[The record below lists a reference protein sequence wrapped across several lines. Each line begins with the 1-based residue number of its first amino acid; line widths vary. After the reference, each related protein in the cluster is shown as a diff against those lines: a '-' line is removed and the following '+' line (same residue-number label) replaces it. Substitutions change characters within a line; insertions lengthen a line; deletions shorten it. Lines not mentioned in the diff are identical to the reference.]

1 MKKKLAIILALAM
14 VISLLPAMALTTN
27 AAETNYRLATPAEA
41 ETAVTAGTDM
51 IIVGTADDTS
61 YVALTLGTSVSGTAI
76 TTTGSVAAG
85 TLSATL
91 DNANLVV
98 NASADAEGG
107 YNLTCTATV
116 KKVSYGASGTGLTI
130 NGTNDAWTVSAADS
144 TKLGSLSPVF
154 GTLGYEVWFT
164 NTTSET
170 RAMGCD
176 GATLKNYALSN
187 SSAAQRSFVYVLIP
201 STGAATPTPTPA
213 ADTANANVIANVTV
227 AEITHTVTY
236 GTAANGTFTVTDGTN
251 VITSGSAVVEGT
263 TIYVNASPAAG
274 FQVESIMVNG
284 TPISGTSFTLTA
296 DAAITVTFSLIPAS
310 NFTVAWN
317 DGTGYTVTVMDGE
330 TPVNNGG
337 SVEDGTEIAITISL
351 DPNYELVSI
360 TDGTDALVGEAGVYN
375 YTVTANVTFVI
386 TVTEIIEQPYA
397 YVIPASIDFGT
408 LDLSKTTATASYDVK
423 LTTLGTNAHV
433 YVAINKTSGNLV
445 SGTYQI
451 PYTITGNFTF
461 AAAETKQGS
470 ASLNIADVLALN
482 LPAGSYN
489 FSDAVIFTVTAD

>member
-27 AAETNYRLATPAEA
+27 AATGTFAQVQNLSDLQAGDQIVILAKR
-41 ETAVTAGTDM
+41 TAGNFFYPTSDL
-51 IIVGTADDTS
+51 GTATTKRYTAIDSGLSSAVSISDPEDAAVWTLEVS
-61 YVALTLGTSVSGTAI
+61 GENWKIKSNLGTYIDWTSGNSGLLTESGTDI
-76 TTTGSVAAG
+76 IIRDNDTEVNGTFQISLVSDTTRILGLNNTTGNNYFGFYTG
-85 TLSATL
+85 TQ
-91 DNANLVV
+91 
-98 NASADAEGG
+98 ADDLYILKLFGG
-107 YNLTCTATV
+107 A
-116 KKVSYGASGTGLTI
+116 
-130 NGTNDAWTVSAADS
+130 
-144 TKLGSLSPVF
+144 
-154 GTLGYEVWFT
+154 
-164 NTTSET
+164 
-170 RAMGCD
+170 
-176 GATLKNYALSN
+176 
-187 SSAAQRSFVYVLIP
+187 
-201 STGAATPTPTPA
+201 PTPTPA

-251 VITSGSAVVEGT
+251 TIASGSAVVEGT

-274 FQVESIMVNG
+274 FQVDSIMVNG
-284 TPISGTSFTLTA
+284 TPIAGTSFTLTA
-296 DAAITVTFSLIPAS
+296 NAAITVTFSLIPAS

-317 DGTGYTVTVMDGE
+317 DGTGYTVAVMDGE
-330 TPVNNGG
+330 TPVINGG

-351 DPNYELVSI
+351 NPNYELVSI
-360 TDGTDALVGEAGVYN
+360 TDGTDALVDEAGVYN
-375 YTVTANVTFVI
+375 YSVTANVTFVI

-408 LDLSKTTATASYDVK
+408 LDLTKTTATASYDVK